1 MSWQGCDDFL
11 ERVTSRL
18 VPLYEKGDQR
28 EGGDIHNMPEDERA
42 RLRDASV
49 LIGIVDRHNGDPS
62 VILTERP
69 KTMAKHPGQVAFPGG
84 KVDPVDKGVVAAALR
99 EAHEEVG
106 IEPEDV
112 SLLGRSDLYLTR
124 TGFRIT
130 PVIGLLPSDF
140 VAQPDPH
147 EVDDV
152 FETPLSFLM
161 NPDNHIKKTAIWR
174 GAPRTY
180 LEMPHNGRY
189 IWGVTAGVIRAL
201 YERLYE
207 DGEAQS

>member
-1 MSWQGCDDFL
+1 MSWQGPDDFL
-11 ERVTSRL
+11 NRVQSRL
-18 VPLYEKGDQR
+18 TPVNAESALAVRGDVHFLQPH
-28 EGGDIHNMPEDERA
+28 EHET
-42 RLRDASV
+42 LRDAGV
-49 LIGIVDRHNGDPS
+49 LISIVDRGANDLN

-84 KVDPVDKGVVAAALR
+84 KVDPIDDGPVQAALR

-106 IEPEDV
+106 IEPSQV
-112 SLLGRSDLYLTR
+112 GLLGLGDIYITG

-130 PVIGLLPSDF
+130 PVVGTIPSDF
-140 VAQPDPH
+140 VAVPDPY

-161 NPDNHIKKTAIWR
+161 NPKNHIQKQTVWR
-174 GAPRTY
+174 GQNRTY

-189 IWGVTAGVIRAL
+189 IWGVTAGVIRTL
-201 YERLYE
+201 YERLYPE
-207 DGEAQS
+207 GEHEN

>member
-1 MSWQGCDDFL
+1 MSWRGPDDFL
-11 ERVTSRL
+11 RRL
-18 VPLYEKGDQR
+18 EDRLIPTHGDIELP
-28 EGGDIHNMPEDERA
+28 EGGDLHLLDEKA
-42 RLRDASV
+42 RLKLRDAGV
-49 LIGIVDRHNGDPS
+49 LIGVVDRGEGDLN

-84 KVDPVDKGVVAAALR
+84 KVDPVDNGPVEAALR

-106 IEPEDV
+106 IEPSSV
-112 SLLGRSDLYLTR
+112 SLSGRADLYVTG

-140 VAQPDPH
+140 VAVPDPH

-161 NPDNHIKKTAIWR
+161 NPENHIRQSAVWMGKKR
-174 GAPRTY
+174 SY

-207 DGEAQS
+207 DGRETE